1 MAPRSQLPLFSP
13 PNPRPRRRRRRSPA
27 ALSSAGRRNVTGQ
40 VSRIPHRRR
49 PALDG
54 HYPVHVTV
62 RLRDGLPNLRR
73 RDLYTMLR
81 AAFRLGKDRFH
92 FRLAHFS
99 VQHHHLH
106 LICEAPTAPALGRGM
121 QGLGIRIAKSVN
133 RLRGGKGAVFRERYH
148 AHELRTLTE
157 TRRALRYVATNDH
170 HHDHVKL
177 DFEGRVDPCSSF
189 YFWAP
194 QRRFFVGEDT
204 PVMAALT
211 DHLKAA
217 LRLEL
222 GLKGPP
228 PSCVE

>member
-1 MAPRSQLPLFSP
+1 MAPRRQRSLFP
-13 PNPRPRRRRRRSPA
+13 PQRRRPRPKA
-27 ALSSAGRRNVTGQ
+27 AHDGRP

-49 PALDG
+49 PRLDG

-73 RDLYTMLR
+73 RDVYTVLR
-81 AAFRLGKDRFH
+81 RAFRLGKDRFH

-99 VQHHHLH
+99 VQHHHVH
-106 LICEAPTAPALGRGM
+106 LICEAPTATALSRGM
-121 QGLGIRIAKSVN
+121 QGLGIRIAKGVN
-133 RLRGGKGAVFRERYH
+133 RLRHGEGTVFRERYH

-157 TRRALRYVATNDH
+157 TRRALRYVARNDH
-170 HHDHVKL
+170 HHGNVSA
-177 DFEGRVDPCSSF
+177 DFTGRIDPCSSF

-194 QRRFFVGEDT
+194 DQGRGLFSDEEL
-204 PVMAALT
+204 PVMTART

-228 PSCVE
+228 LQQSGTARA